1 MPLRCRYMMTNT
13 HFGAAVA
20 AAAAGDGGADVAVA
34 KNCVVVAAA
43 AGSRD
48 YEDVVGCCYFGTSWY
63 ALELIINY

>member
-1 MPLRCRYMMTNT
+1 MLLRCRYMMTNT
-13 HFGAAVA
+13 HSA
-20 AAAAGDGGADVAVA
+20 AAAAADGGGGIDVAVA

-63 ALELIINY
+63 ALELIIYY

>member
-1 MPLRCRYMMTNT
+1 MLLRCRYMMTNT
-13 HFGAAVA
+13 HSGA
-20 AAAAGDGGADVAVA
+20 AAAAAADGGGIDVAVA

-63 ALELIINY
+63 ALELIIYY